1 MEYLYYHQRM
11 YLRMTKKDSERKKN
25 YAKNRTGPFSKD
37 AGNIVVGGYHTGEK
51 KGTWHLFRHPH
62 DPNIII
68 KRKVGPNIRSPITL
82 REDYILDDTSGKYK
96 RKSNK
101 ELTTSELKTVKD
113 LKQTFG
119 KEKKKKHSHPK
130 ASKKKK

>member
-1 MEYLYYHQRM
+1 M
-11 YLRMTKKDSERKKN
+11 YLKMTKKDSERKKN

-37 AGNIVVGGYHTGEK
+37 SGNIVVGGYHTGEK
-51 KGTWHLFRHPH
+51 KGKWYLFRHPH

-101 ELTTSELKTVKD
+101 KLTTSELKTVKD

-119 KEKKKKHSHPK
+119 KEKKKKYSHPK

>member
-1 MEYLYYHQRM
+1 
-11 YLRMTKKDSERKKN
+11 MTKKDSERKKN

-119 KEKKKKHSHPK
+119 KEKKKKYSHPK

>member
-1 MEYLYYHQRM
+1 
-11 YLRMTKKDSERKKN
+11 MTKKDSERKKN

-37 AGNIVVGGYHTGEK
+37 SGKVIRGGFHTGEK
-51 KGTWHLFRHPH
+51 EGTWHVLGHP
-62 DPNIII
+62 DYPNIIL
-68 KRKVGPNIRSPITL
+68 KRKVGPKIRSPITL

-101 ELTTSELKTVKD
+101 KLTTSELKTVKD

-119 KEKKKKHSHPK
+119 KEKKKKYYHPK

>member
-1 MEYLYYHQRM
+1 
-11 YLRMTKKDSERKKN
+11 MTKKDSERKKN

-37 AGNIVVGGYHTGEK
+37 SGNIVVGGYHTGEK
-51 KGTWHLFRHPH
+51 KGKWYLFRHPH

-101 ELTTSELKTVKD
+101 ELTTSKLKTVKD
-113 LKQTFG
+113 LKQPFG
-119 KEKKKKHSHPK
+119 KEKKKKYSHPK